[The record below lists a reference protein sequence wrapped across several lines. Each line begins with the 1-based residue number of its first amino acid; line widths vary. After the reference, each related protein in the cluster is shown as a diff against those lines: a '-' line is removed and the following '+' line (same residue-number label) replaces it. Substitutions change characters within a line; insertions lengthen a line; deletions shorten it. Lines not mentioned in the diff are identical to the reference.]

1 VSFYSAEELAEL
13 GIGRYGEEVLVSR
26 DARIFRPEQLELG
39 SHVRI
44 DAFSIISCGEGGIS
58 LGDHV
63 HIGAFAFFSGA
74 GRIEIHDFTG
84 LSSRVSI
91 YSTNDDYSGESLTGP
106 TVPDRYRNVTS
117 APVMI
122 GKHVIIGGCT
132 IILPGVTVGEGAAIG
147 ALSLVSHD
155 IDPFTIWARGK
166 ALRERRRDLVALEE
180 LVRDEDSAT
189 D

>member
-1 VSFYSAEELAEL
+1 MSFYSPEELEEI
-13 GIGRYGEEVLVSR
+13 GIARYGEDVLISR
-26 DARIFRPEQLELG
+26 DARIHRPGQLELG

-44 DAFSIISCGEGGIS
+44 DAFSIISCGDGGIS
-58 LGDHV
+58 LGDHI

-74 GRIEIHDFTG
+74 ARIELHDFVG

-91 YSTNDDYSGESLTGP
+91 YSSNDDYSGESLTGP

-117 APVMI
+117 APVTI
-122 GKHVIIGGCT
+122 GKHVIIGGGT

-147 ALSLVSHD
+147 ALSLVRDD

-166 ALRERRRDLVALEE
+166 ALRERRRDLLTLEE
-180 LVRDEDSAT
+180 AVRDEDSAP